1 MAESLLSQ
9 PIPYACL
16 WLPRNG
22 GFTLWSHKFWI
33 FAIASYL
40 AYFLLLPCYNL
51 SILTKW
57 SSKNLSLSCSK
68 FTFQKKKKNSLSS
81 SFREK
86 SRTFPWLKI
95 SYVLESIFYM
105 KTSSLD
111 NCLCFWGPSPS
122 WPFHFGHCSPFN
134 FPLQCLSF
142 ERNTVFLGLLDTS

>member
-68 FTFQKKKKNSLSS
+68 FTFQKKKKIHFPAPLGKSQGLFHDLKFPTSLNLSS
-81 SFREK
+81 TWKPAPLIIACVFEAHHLPGHF
-86 SRTFPWLKI
+86 TLDI
-95 SYVLESIFYM
+95 VLLLIFLY
-105 KTSSLD
+105 SV
-111 NCLCFWGPSPS
+111 CLLNGIQYS
-122 WPFHFGHCSPFN
+122 
-134 FPLQCLSF
+134 
-142 ERNTVFLGLLDTS
+142 